1 MKVLLDHQLFSY
13 QRYGGASKYFCE
25 LLYHLPQDI
34 WETTTL
40 FSNNEYVRQ
49 LKLFKSIR
57 IPGSFFRGQGRIM
70 NELNKP
76 YSFYRLLQRD
86 KYDIFHQTHFETY
99 CLPAIGNKPMVTTF
113 HDVNFSTFN
122 YNKVLVR
129 LQRKSLDR
137 ADKIVAVSINTKNDL
152 ISYLNIDERKIEVI
166 YHGIELKNRSYSS
179 ERYTERPYIL
189 YVGTRNEN
197 KNFSK
202 FIQAFALLNGKYPEL
217 RLVCTS
223 LAFSSE
229 ELSFFHRL
237 GVDKAVMHVS
247 ADEDLMYRLYRD
259 AELFVFPSLY
269 EGFGLPILE
278 AMAAHCPVVLS
289 DASCFPEIAKDA
301 GAYFDPYDIDS
312 IFGMMD
318 KIITDSTYRKELIEK
333 GNARVTDFSWEIC
346 AQKHLELYKALL

>member
-1 MKVLLDHQLFSY
+1 MKVLFDHQLFSY

-25 LLYHLPQDI
+25 LLYHLPRDI

-40 FSNNEYVRQ
+40 FSNNEYVRE
-49 LKLFKSIR
+49 LKLFKNMR
-57 IPGSFFRGQGRIM
+57 IPCSFFRGQGRLM

-76 YSFYRLLQRD
+76 YSFYKLLQRD
-86 KYDIFHQTHFETY
+86 RYDIFHQTHFETY

-122 YNKVLVR
+122 YNEALVR
-129 LQRKSLDR
+129 LQKKSLER
-137 ADKIVAVSINTKNDL
+137 ADKIVSVSLNTKNDL
-152 ISYLNIDERKIEVI
+152 MSYFNIEERKIEVI
-166 YHGIELKNRSYSS
+166 YHGIELRNRSYSS
-179 ERYTERPYIL
+179 ERHTERSYIL

-197 KNFSK
+197 KNFSRI
-202 FIQAFALLNGKYPEL
+202 IQAFALLNKKYPEL
-217 RLVCTS
+217 GLICTS
-223 LAFSSE
+223 LDFNSE
-229 ELSFFHRL
+229 ELSFFHRF
-237 GVDKAVMHVS
+237 GIDNAVMHVA
-247 ADEDLMYRLYRD
+247 ADEELMHRLYRD

-278 AMAAHCPVVLS
+278 AMAAHCPIVLS
-289 DASCFPEIAKDA
+289 NASCFPEIAKDA

-318 KIITDSTYRKELIEK
+318 KIITDSMYREELIKK
-333 GNARVTDFSWEIC
+333 GNARIKDFSWKTC